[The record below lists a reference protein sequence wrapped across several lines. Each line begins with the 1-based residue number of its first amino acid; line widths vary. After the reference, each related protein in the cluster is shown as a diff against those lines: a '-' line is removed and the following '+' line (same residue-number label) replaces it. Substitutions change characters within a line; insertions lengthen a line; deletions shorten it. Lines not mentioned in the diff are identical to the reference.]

1 MIGRIVRRVGDVAV
15 ASTTSSSTDAPSLV
29 PAPLTRRLLAWEL
42 GIVLALS
49 LGANAVSAVISFVG
63 SLTEPAKLNTQ
74 TVGLNGSLAPGRPWL
89 DLSWQLFG
97 IATALVPVVL
107 VAHLLLRERSSL
119 RALGFDLTQRWRDL
133 GRGFLIAACIGG
145 TGLML
150 YLGAHA
156 AGVSLTV
163 VPSSLP
169 KVWWRIPVLILSAA
183 QNAVVEEVIVIGY
196 LLRRLDQLGWSW
208 PAAVAASALL
218 RGSYHLYQGVGGF
231 VGNLAM
237 GVIFCLLYRRWR
249 RVAPLAL
256 AHTLIDTVAFVG
268 YVLLAGKVS
277 WLPT

>member
-15 ASTTSSSTDAPSLV
+15 ASTTSSSTDTPSLV

-63 SLTEPAKLNTQ
+63 SLTAPAKLNTQ

-89 DLSWQLFG
+89 DLCWQLFG

-119 RALGFDLTQRWRDL
+119 RALGFDLTQRWKDL

>member
-1 MIGRIVRRVGDVAV
+1 MIGRLDRRVGDTAV
-15 ASTTSSSTDAPSLV
+15 SSMTDSTDAPLLV
-29 PAPLTRRLLAWEL
+29 PAKLTRRLLGWEL
-42 GIVLALS
+42 VIVLALS
-49 LGANAVSAVISFVG
+49 LGANGVSAVISFIAD
-63 SLTEPAKLNTQ
+63 LTAPAKLSSQ
-74 TVGLNGSLAPGRPWL
+74 TAELNGSLAPGRPWL
-89 DLSWQLFG
+89 DLTWQLFDIG
-97 IATALVPVVL
+97 TALVPVAL
-107 VAHLLLRERSSL
+107 VAYLLLREGSSL
-119 RALGFDLTQRWRDL
+119 RALGFDLTRRWSDL
-133 GRGFLIAACIGG
+133 GKGFLIAACIGG
-145 TGLML
+145 SGLML

-169 KVWWRIPVLILSAA
+169 DVWWRIPVLILSAA
-183 QNAVVEEVIVIGY
+183 QNAVVEEVIVVGY

-231 VGNLAM
+231 VGNVVM
-237 GVIFCLLYRRWR
+237 GLIFCVLYRRWR

-268 YVLLAGKVS
+268 YVLLAGHVS